1 MTEHLLRLDQ
11 LAKALSLPR
20 SFLAQIPP
28 ARPARGRYVARYSLA
43 VAREYLRSA
52 ASHSGL
58 TALCRPRGASPTRVD
73 TPQAPL
79 IR

>member
-43 VAREYLRSA
+43 AAREYLRHRGIAFGSD
-52 ASHSGL
+52 G
-58 TALCRPRGASPTRVD
+58 ALPT
-73 TPQAPL
+73 
-79 IR
+79 